1 MALINSNTYVE
12 PTAATSL
19 TTARAQY
26 NNALKSLL
34 TNFSSPA
41 SPSST
46 NFTASGNPFSVSDG
60 TLYRSETNHAMY
72 VSDSLMVKNSPVG
85 GNFTRVGLGNRI
97 ENSIVALGANATS
110 YEIGELVATVSE
122 NGSLA
127 ANSRLYL
134 VTSNSLTTGSTAN
147 FLDIGAPQG
156 YSVGLNSNVLF
167 SGQQILSPRI
177 YATTNLAVG
186 TTTPDSTMH
195 VVGTAKVTGDVAL
208 LSDVTVGGD
217 ITIGSGVSLSESASR
232 PDSLK
237 ITSQSIGYSGLQIG
251 HTVTE
256 GIWSFIADGTDA
268 GLYDDVHN
276 KWHIL
281 MRELQGVKLHYNGV
295 SKLETTTTGVSVIG
309 NVVASGDISGVNI
322 TASGDINTTSDRK
335 VKTNIVPIDNALAKA
350 VQLEGVYYNRI
361 GEDTR
366 KVGVIAQDI
375 ERILP
380 EVVSGD
386 ALKSVSYGN
395 IVGLLIEAIK
405 ELNKEV
411 QELKKSIK

>member
-1 MALINSNTYVE
+1 
-12 PTAATSL
+12 
-19 TTARAQY
+19 
-26 NNALKSLL
+26 
-34 TNFSSPA
+34 
-41 SPSST
+41 
-46 NFTASGNPFSVSDG
+46 
-60 TLYRSETNHAMY
+60 
-72 VSDSLMVKNSPVG
+72 
-85 GNFTRVGLGNRI
+85 
-97 ENSIVALGANATS
+97 
-110 YEIGELVATVSE
+110 
-122 NGSLA
+122 
-127 ANSRLYL
+127 
-134 VTSNSLTTGSTAN
+134 
-147 FLDIGAPQG
+147 
-156 YSVGLNSNVLF
+156 
-167 SGQQILSPRI
+167 
-177 YATTNLAVG
+177 
-186 TTTPDSTMH
+186 MH